1 MKLSRIV
8 RWEFVH
14 AVRSKQFLLMTVL
27 IPGIVAVAILGASS
41 AGAFSGSGSSGPS
54 TPPPPFL
61 IALFLAVILF
71 MGSFISGVMT
81 MYGVVREKQSRV
93 VEIVLSSVSPFEMM
107 TGKILGLGMAGLLQV
122 IAWSATAYYVASRF
136 LPTSLASLALVHWLT
151 YPIYFVLGY
160 LFIASLYASVGAV
173 MKDVQSGGA
182 TGLVGLIPYA
192 PIAFTKVINREP
204 GRLGGADRR
213 LPAAVHPRR
222 DDAAHRSGPH
232 AVGGDPVRPGVGDR
246 SQPRIAGFG
255 RVLHDAFR
263 RAGVRGRHA
272 HVREVGVAPRAVAM
286 GAKGSVL
293 VPCPS
298 RPRGVRGPRLLL
310 PQRGQS
316 RDETLRR
323 PAIDLLPRKGQ
334 HAPLREPD
342 AEVSALDRRLDLLE
356 PVLQSAAVLL

>member
-192 PIAFTKVINREP
+192 PIAFTKVIIENP
-204 GRLGGADRR
+204 DAL
-213 LPAAVHPRR
+213 AV
-222 DDAAHRSGPH
+222 
-232 AVGGDPVRPGVGDR
+232 
-246 SQPRIAGFG
+246 RIAGFLPPFTPAVMMLRIG
-255 RVLHDAFR
+255 AVPMLSEGTRFVPAWEIALSLASLALGVFFMMRFAARVF
-263 RAGVRGRHA
+263 
-272 HVREVGVAPRAVAM
+272 EVGMLMYGKSA
-286 GAKGSVL
+286 S
-293 VPCPS
+293 
-298 RPRGVRGPRLLL
+298 
-310 PQRGQS
+310 
-316 RDETLRR
+316 
-323 PAIDLLPRKGQ
+323 
-334 HAPLREPD
+334 LRE
-342 AEVSALDRRLDLLE
+342 LWRWGRRGA
-356 PVLQSAAVLL
+356 S

>member
-1 MKLSRIV
+1 MKLARVV
-8 RWEFVH
+8 RWEFRH
-14 AVRSKQFLLMTVL
+14 AIRSKQFLLMTVL
-27 IPGIVAVAILGASS
+27 IPGIVTVAILGASS

-54 TPPPPFL
+54 TPPPPFI

-122 IAWSATAYYVASRF
+122 TAWSATAYYVASRF

-192 PIAFTKVINREP
+192 PIAFTKFIIENP
-204 GRLGGADRR
+204 DAL
-213 LPAAVHPRR
+213 AV
-222 DDAAHRSGPH
+222 
-232 AVGGDPVRPGVGDR
+232 
-246 SQPRIAGFG
+246 RIAGFLPPFTPAVMMLRIG
-255 RVLHDAFR
+255 AVPMLSEGTRFVPAWEIALSLASLALGVFFTMRFAARVF
-263 RAGVRGRHA
+263 
-272 HVREVGVAPRAVAM
+272 EVGMLMYGKSA
-286 GAKGSVL
+286 S
-293 VPCPS
+293 
-298 RPRGVRGPRLLL
+298 
-310 PQRGQS
+310 
-316 RDETLRR
+316 
-323 PAIDLLPRKGQ
+323 
-334 HAPLREPD
+334 LRE
-342 AEVSALDRRLDLLE
+342 LWRWGRRGA
-356 PVLQSAAVLL
+356 S